1 MLYNSSVS
9 HFFVNFLTYVT
20 TPFHQPGII
29 WALITRN
36 HLSSLEEKLAPW
48 RPRSS
53 AFPSLWGFLTPR
65 PERTCLAGPGGGGLL
80 VWCFWVVAFFFN
92 CQFRSRVSLC
102 SLSWLLTLHSPPTMQ
117 GLRFRWAPSHPN
129 EEHISHLFSPLPLKS
144 DTSSE
149 RVNVMNHPILGC

>member
-29 WALITRN
+29 WAPIRRN

-80 VWCFWVVAFFFN
+80 VWCFWVVAFFFIVN
-92 CQFRSRVSLC
+92 LDPESHCAAWAGFWLSTALLPWKGWDLDGHLHIQMKNIFLIFFLLC
-102 SLSWLLTLHSPPTMQ
+102 LWSQIH
-117 GLRFRWAPSHPN
+117 
-129 EEHISHLFSPLPLKS
+129 PLKGW
-144 DTSSE
+144 TWWTT
-149 RVNVMNHPILGC
+149 LY